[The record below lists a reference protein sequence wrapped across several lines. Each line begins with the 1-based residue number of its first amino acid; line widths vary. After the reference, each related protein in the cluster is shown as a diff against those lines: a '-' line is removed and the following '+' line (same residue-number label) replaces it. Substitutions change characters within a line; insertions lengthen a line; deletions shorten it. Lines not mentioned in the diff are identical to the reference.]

1 MKELYISCRLNAKLS
16 ASIIIRFFRRM
27 SMKKNV
33 IFFAI
38 CMVGAFSLS
47 ACASA
52 PKVKDISGPTEII
65 EHKGTVF
72 GVAQPDWVSMVL
84 ITPNQKQLQKS
95 LGIKKHVWVVTKSGP
110 DLDFIKTWADQVEA
124 RAEIGASIKQGIADF
139 VGSRMTGDTGAV
151 EEVIERYSARASA
164 ISVSGLNK
172 ETDWWVKGISKSDKK
187 NELEPKYTYIV
198 VFSIDEDFYTKQIK
212 KAFAD
217 ENDPIAAELID
228 YLINYTVVG
237 AKD

>member
-1 MKELYISCRLNAKLS
+1 
-16 ASIIIRFFRRM
+16 
-27 SMKKNV
+27 MKKNV

-139 VGSRMTGDTGAV
+139 VGATLTGDSDEDEV
-151 EEVIERYSARASA
+151 EEKIERYSARAEM
-164 ISVSGLNK
+164 VTLVGLNK
-172 ETDWWVKGISKSDKK
+172 ETDWWTRTRSRLTPEAD
-187 NELEPKYTYIV
+187 YTEQYNYFV
-198 VFSIDEDFYTKQIK
+198 VYSLDEALYQKQIK
-212 KAFAD
+212 NAFQD
-217 ENDPIAAELID
+217 LNDDTVAQLIEH
-228 YLINYTVVG
+228 LMNYTM
-237 AKD
+237 ATSRD